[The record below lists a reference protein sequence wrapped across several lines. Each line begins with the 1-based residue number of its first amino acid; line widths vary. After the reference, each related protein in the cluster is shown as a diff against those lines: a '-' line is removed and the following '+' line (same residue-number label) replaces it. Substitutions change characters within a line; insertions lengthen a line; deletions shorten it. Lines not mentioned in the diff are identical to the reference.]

1 MKSQRMKLSPWV
13 LAASGMLASV
23 SVADA
28 ATLAEL
34 IATVPAPPKDMAT
47 AVSWVRDG
55 QIVEPAYL
63 SFKHQLDAER
73 ASVIALNGGTPPLL
87 GSAPSPNIPD
97 APEVQNAIRGYD
109 QYLDA
114 HSGRNDPKTA
124 LAKRTRWLQAAMGQ
138 SLATL
143 LEKLKPCSYPCQDPT
158 IVAANAPLE
167 AKKQDM
173 VEHDLRAIGT
183 RLVHHLLHVFVLDPE
198 GPVGDE
204 VARVRNGRIGERLPD
219 DATPDPSVSQ
229 IWCWD
234 RAANCWRATWPRSP
248 RPRGSF
254 TTSRSPA
261 ASAAA
266 CSCAWPTATR
276 TRSGSRPWC

>member
-63 SFKHQLDAER
+63 SFKQQLDAER

-143 LEKLKPCSYPCQDPT
+143 LEKLKPCSYPCQDPA

-173 VEHDLRAIGT
+173 VEHDLR
-183 RLVHHLLHVFVLDPE
+183 V
-198 GPVGDE
+198 
-204 VARVRNGRIGERLPD
+204 
-219 DATPDPSVSQ
+219 
-229 IWCWD
+229 W
-234 RAANCWRATWPRSP
+234 
-248 RPRGSF
+248 
-254 TTSRSPA
+254 TSLFQD
-261 ASAAA
+261 
-266 CSCAWPTATR
+266 WKATR
-276 TRSGSRPWC
+276 TPIVTRAAAQIAATGDGSKAATLDGKSALAQYRAAMLKEIELTLSVTELAVRRTDAIARNAVDAISSATRLAAKASKPSP